1 MRTTV
6 LLVMLL
12 RQSLVVQ
19 LKAVVRMYFG
29 ESAEKKHKEKKQ
41 Y

>member
-12 RQSLVVQ
+12 CQSLVVQ

-29 ESAEKKHKEKKQ
+29 ESAEKNREKQ